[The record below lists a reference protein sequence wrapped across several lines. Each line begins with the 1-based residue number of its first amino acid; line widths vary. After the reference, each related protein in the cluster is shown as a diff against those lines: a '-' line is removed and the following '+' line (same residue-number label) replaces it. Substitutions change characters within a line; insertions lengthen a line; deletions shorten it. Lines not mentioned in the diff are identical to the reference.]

1 MGFSYPKTFLSKIK
15 NIMTVHYS
23 YSIDNILKDIT
34 KKEEDEFSKFKIRIE
49 ENIKILKEEI
59 FKIFEISFKNKNE
72 IENLSKVMEKVN
84 DLNLNFSKI
93 VNEIEEYKKITNDRI
108 EKLFKLIV
116 LISDKLNISLPNSK

>member
-1 MGFSYPKTFLSKIK
+1 MAFSYRKTFLSKIK

-34 KKEEDEFSKFKIRIE
+34 KKEEDEFNKFKIRIE

-72 IENLSKVMEKVN
+72 IENLSKVIEKVN
-84 DLNLNFSKI
+84 DLNFNFSKI

>member
-1 MGFSYPKTFLSKIK
+1 
-15 NIMTVHYS
+15 MTVHYS